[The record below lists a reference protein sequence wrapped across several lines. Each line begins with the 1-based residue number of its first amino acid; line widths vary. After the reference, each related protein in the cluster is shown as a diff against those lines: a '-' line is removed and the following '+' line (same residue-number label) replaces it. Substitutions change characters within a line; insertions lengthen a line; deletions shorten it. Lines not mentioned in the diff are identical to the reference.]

1 MEERKEN
8 TVQTTQTPP
17 TVLQDLVVN
26 DRDEHVESLRVGLL
40 LSLSIGIL
48 NACTYMTRGHVFAS
62 SQSGNLLYLGLDLA
76 QGEFSNATKYLFP
89 PMMFAIGIIIAE
101 HYRDKPN
108 YPQWRKIPF
117 LIEIAL
123 IFLATFLPDSWNALA
138 NPIFGLCC
146 GLQTI
151 DKPNYPQWRKIPFLI
166 EIALIFL
173 ATFLPDSWNALA
185 NPIFGLCCGL
195 QTITFRKIRQMPV
208 ATIVIN
214 SSFQNA
220 IVHAIRYRILKDR
233 TDAFRSLLA
242 LIIVLA
248 YFFGIV
254 LGGMLCPILD
264 HWTSLV
270 SAALL
275 LICLFIALPRL
286 DGQKTEANEKPK
298 A

>member
-1 MEERKEN
+1 MRPGTSMKTFDNKTMEQ
-8 TVQTTQTPP
+8 QTKQSEQNQESPK
-17 TVLQDLVVN
+17 TVLEDLVVN
-26 DRDEHVESLRVGLL
+26 DKDEHVESARVGLL
-40 LSLSIGIL
+40 LALSIGIL
-48 NACTYMTRGHVFAS
+48 NACTYVTRGHVFAS

-76 QGEFSNATKYLFP
+76 QGEFSNVTKYLFP

-101 HYRDKPN
+101 HYHDKPN
-108 YPQWRKIPF
+108 YPQWRKVPF

-123 IFLATFLPDSWNALA
+123 I
-138 NPIFGLCC
+138 I
-146 GLQTI
+146 
-151 DKPNYPQWRKIPFLI
+151 
-166 EIALIFL
+166 L

-195 QTITFRKIRQMPV
+195 QTITFRRVRQMPV

-214 SSFQNA
+214 SSFQNS
-220 IVHAIRYRILKDR
+220 IVHAIRYHLLKDR
-233 TDAFRSLLA
+233 QDAFRSLLS

-254 LGGMLCPILD
+254 IGGLLCPYLD

-275 LICLFIALPRL
+275 VICLLIALPKSESQTIEPQN
-286 DGQKTEANEKPK
+286 DD
-298 A
+298 

>member
-151 DKPNYPQWRKIPFLI
+151 
-166 EIALIFL
+166 
-173 ATFLPDSWNALA
+173 
-185 NPIFGLCCGL
+185 
-195 QTITFRKIRQMPV
+195 TFRKIRQMPV